1 MQMDLM
7 LEVELVR
14 IVVAV
19 EAKHVATYA
28 RCNGFTVRESTP
40 VTYAD
45 LIEHAFVA
53 SWRPAA
59 WCTSELYHAVLAI
72 VGWQHKIRC
81 ANVVVSLDVPT
92 IRAWSLELGIMR
104 IVAALPAWSPAC

>member
-1 MQMDLM
+1 MQMDPM

-19 EAKHVATYA
+19 EAEHVATHA

-45 LIEHAFVA
+45 LIEHACVA

-59 WCTSELYHAVLAI
+59 WCTSELYHAVLVS
-72 VGWQHKIRC
+72 VGWQHKICC
-81 ANVVVSLDVPT
+81 ANVIISLDDPT
-92 IRAWSLELGIMR
+92 I
-104 IVAALPAWSPAC
+104 